1 MERTNNVNELNERR
15 DGVTSEMQ
23 SSVKDEKKY
32 LKLRKE
38 LKRIRRKLARLKYSE
53 MIKSSGK
60 GR

>member
-1 MERTNNVNELNERR
+1 MERTNNVNELNERL